1 MGNAVTKD
9 SGGGYAISLADQSY
23 DWYRTAS
30 IRARRAHRVSELL
43 IIVASAAIPLAAV
56 FGPDDATIPAILGAA
71 VVVIS
76 AVRTVFHWHDNYIRF
91 SAARETVEA
100 ERRMFH
106 TSAAPYDD
114 PST

>member
-1 MGNAVTKD
+1 
-9 SGGGYAISLADQSY
+9 
-23 DWYRTAS
+23 
-30 IRARRAHRVSELL
+30 
-43 IIVASAAIPLAAV
+43 
-56 FGPDDATIPAILGAA
+56 
-71 VVVIS
+71 VVIS

-114 PST
+114 PSTRDQVLVARVSQIEREEMTGWTKVAIERPRT